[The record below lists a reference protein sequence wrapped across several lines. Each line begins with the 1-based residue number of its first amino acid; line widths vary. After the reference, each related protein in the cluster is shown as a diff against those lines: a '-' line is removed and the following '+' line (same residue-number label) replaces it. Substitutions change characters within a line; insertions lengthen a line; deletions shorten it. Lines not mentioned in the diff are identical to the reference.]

1 VGTVHRE
8 VSLRSG
14 PREPCLTEAQSALNG
29 LATGPR
35 YKRSVT
41 SRRQLVPAA
50 ALAAA
55 GVVGGAI
62 SLAGASALGVG
73 GRTTTVRQVE
83 PALGGSSPTSFDT
96 VKPGKAL
103 TINEIFRRDAP
114 GVVQVTSTQVVTTND
129 PFNFG
134 VPQTQ
139 TQKALGSGFVM
150 DKAGHI
156 VTNYHVV
163 AGARS
168 VEVSFSN
175 SDNMGAKVVGSDPS
189 TDLAVLQI
197 DARSRALTPLAFGNS
212 DRVRVGDSVV
222 AIGNPLGYDRSV
234 TAGIVSAVQRA
245 ISAPN
250 QFPIDHV
257 IQTDAP
263 INHGNSGGPLIDSRG
278 AVVGV
283 NAQIATGDSG
293 SDGNIGIGFAIP
305 INTVRSVVAQLIK
318 KGKVEHA
325 FIGITAK
332 PVTAEIAR
340 LFSLPAESGLLV
352 ATVQPGSGAAAA
364 GLRAGTDTKV
374 VSGESWPIG
383 GDLIVSA
390 DGAPLSTVDELRD
403 LIAAKRP
410 GQSISLDVY
419 RGTDKVTI
427 PVKLGRQPS
436 SPR

>member
-1 VGTVHRE
+1 M
-8 VSLRSG
+8 
-14 PREPCLTEAQSALNG
+14 A
-29 LATGPR
+29 
-35 YKRSVT
+35 

-50 ALAAA
+50 TLVAA
-55 GVVGGAI
+55 GLVGGAV
-62 SLAGASALGVG
+62 SLAGASALGIG
-73 GRTTTVRQVE
+73 GKTTTVRQLE
-83 PALGGSSPTSFDT
+83 PALGGGSPTSFET
-96 VKPGKAL
+96 VRRGKGL

-114 GVVQVTSTQVVTTND
+114 GVVQVTSTQVVRIDSD
-129 PFNFG
+129 PFGFG
-134 VPQTQ
+134 LPQTE

-150 DKAGHI
+150 DKGGHI
-156 VTNYHVV
+156 VTNYHVI
-163 AGARS
+163 AHSES

-175 SDNMGAKVVGSDPS
+175 SDNMKARIVGSDPS
-189 TDLAVLQI
+189 TDLAVLQV
-197 DARSRALTPLAFGNS
+197 DARSRALTPVVFGNS

-278 AVVGV
+278 DVIGV
-283 NAQIATGDSG
+283 NAQIATGISG

-305 INTVRSVVAQLIK
+305 INTVRTVVAQLIK

-325 FIGITAK
+325 YIDITAK
-332 PVTAEIAR
+332 PVTAEIAGLFR
-340 LFSLPAESGLLV
+340 LPSTSGLLV
-352 ATVQPGSGAAAA
+352 TSVAPGSAAAAA
-364 GLRAGTDTKV
+364 GLRAGTGTAV

-383 GDLIVSA
+383 GDLIVSG
-390 DGAPLSTVDELRD
+390 DGAPLSTLDQLRD
-403 LIAAKRP
+403 LIAAKQP
-410 GQSISLDVY
+410 GQSISLVVY
-419 RGTDKVTI
+419 RGAEKLTI
-427 PVKLGRQPS
+427 NLKLGRQPS

>member
-1 VGTVHRE
+1 VLGGA
-8 VSLRSG
+8 VSL
-14 PREPCLTEAQSALNG
+14 L
-29 LATGPR
+29 
-35 YKRSVT
+35 
-41 SRRQLVPAA
+41 
-50 ALAAA
+50 
-55 GVVGGAI
+55 
-62 SLAGASALGVG
+62 GASVFGIG
-73 GRTTTVRQVE
+73 SKTTTVRLVE
-83 PALGGSSPTSFDT
+83 PALGGNSPTSFNT
-96 VKPGKAL
+96 ARVGKAL
-103 TINEIFRRDAP
+103 TINQIFRRDAR
-114 GVVQVTSTQVVTTND
+114 GVVQVTSTKVVRTTPD
-129 PFNFG
+129 PFFDFG
-134 VPQTQ
+134 LPPTQ
-139 TQKALGSGFVM
+139 TRTQALGSGFVM

-163 AGARS
+163 AGANK

-175 SDNMGAKVVGSDPS
+175 SDNMKARVVGSDPS

-263 INHGNSGGPLIDSRG
+263 INHGNSGGPLINSRG
-278 AVVGV
+278 QVIGV
-283 NAQIATGDSG
+283 NAQIATGGTDG
-293 SDGNIGIGFAIP
+293 DGNIGIGFAIP
-305 INTVRSVVAQLIK
+305 INTVRIVAGQLIK

-332 PVTAEIAR
+332 PVGPEIAR
-340 LFSLPAESGLLV
+340 LFRLSAKRGLLV

-364 GLRAGTDTKV
+364 GLRAGTNTAV
-374 VSGESWPIG
+374 VSGESWPVG

-390 DGAPLSTVDELRD
+390 DGVPLSSIDQLRD
-403 LIAAKRP
+403 LIAAKNP
-410 GQSISLDVY
+410 GQSISLEVY
-419 RGTDKVTI
+419 RGPEKLTLD
-427 PVKLGRQPS
+427 VKLGRQPS
-436 SPR
+436 SAG

>member
-1 VGTVHRE
+1 LPV
-8 VSLRSG
+8 
-14 PREPCLTEAQSALNG
+14 
-29 LATGPR
+29 
-35 YKRSVT
+35 
-41 SRRQLVPAA
+41 A
-50 ALAAA
+50 ALVAASVLGG
-55 GVVGGAI
+55 GVA
-62 SLAGASALGVG
+62 LAGASALGVG
-73 GRTTTVRQVE
+73 STTTTVRQIQ
-83 PALGGSSPTSFDT
+83 PAFGGNSPTSFE
-96 VKPGKAL
+96 PARRGRAL
-103 TINEIFRRDAP
+103 TINDIFRNDAP
-114 GVVQVTSTQVVTTND
+114 GVVQVTSTQVVRTDD

-134 VPQTQ
+134 LPQTQ

-175 SDNMGAKVVGSDPS
+175 SDNMKASVIGSDPS

-197 DARSRALTPLAFGNS
+197 DARSRALTPLPFGNS
-212 DRVRVGDSVV
+212 DNVHVGDSVV

-250 QFPIDHV
+250 QYPIDHV

-263 INHGNSGGPLIDSRG
+263 INHGNSGGPLINSNG
-278 AVVGV
+278 QVVGV
-283 NAQIATGDSG
+283 AAQIATGNTG

-305 INTVRSVVAQLIK
+305 VNTVRTVVAQLIK
-318 KGKVEHA
+318 KGKVDHA

-332 PVTAEIAR
+332 PVTAQIAR
-340 LFSLPAESGLLV
+340 LFRLPSRSGLLV

-364 GLRAGTDTKV
+364 GLRAGTDTAV

-390 DGAPLSTVDELRD
+390 DGVRLTSVDQLRD
-403 LIAAKRP
+403 LIAAKEP
-410 GQSISLDVY
+410 GQSLSLVVY
-419 RGTDKVTI
+419 RGTTKVTLG
-427 PVKLGRQPS
+427 VELGRQPS
-436 SPR
+436 

>member
-1 VGTVHRE
+1 V
-8 VSLRSG
+8 
-14 PREPCLTEAQSALNG
+14 A
-29 LATGPR
+29 
-35 YKRSVT
+35 

-50 ALAAA
+50 ALVAA
-55 GVVGGAI
+55 GLVGGAI
-62 SLAGASALGVG
+62 ALAGASTFGVG
-73 GRTTTVRQVE
+73 GETTTVRQLE
-83 PALGGSSPTSFDT
+83 PALGGSSPTSFET
-96 VKPGKAL
+96 VRRGKAL

-114 GVVQVTSTQVVTTND
+114 GVVQVTSTQLVHTNPD
-129 PFNFG
+129 PFGFG
-134 VPQTQ
+134 LPQTEKQ
-139 TQKALGSGFVM
+139 QALGSGFVM

-163 AGARS
+163 AHADS

-175 SDNMGAKVVGSDPS
+175 SDNLKARIVGSDPS
-189 TDLAVLQI
+189 TDLAVLQV
-197 DARSRALTPLAFGNS
+197 DARSRALTPLVFGNS

-278 AVVGV
+278 DVIGV
-283 NAQIATGDSG
+283 NAQIATGNSG
-293 SDGNIGIGFAIP
+293 TDGNIGIGFAIP
-305 INTVRSVVAQLIK
+305 INTVRTVVAQLIK

-340 LFSLPAESGLLV
+340 LFRLPSKSGLLV
-352 ATVQPGSGAAAA
+352 ASVQPGSGAAAA
-364 GLRAGTDTKV
+364 GLRAGTDTAV
-374 VSGESWPIG
+374 VSGESWPVG

-390 DGAPLSTVDELRD
+390 DGAPLSTIDQLRD
-403 LIAAKRP
+403 LIAAKQP
-410 GQSISLDVY
+410 GQSISLVVY
-419 RGTDKVTI
+419 RGAEKLTI
-427 PVKLGRQPS
+427 KVKLGRQPS

>member
-1 VGTVHRE
+1 VG
-8 VSLRSG
+8 
-14 PREPCLTEAQSALNG
+14 
-29 LATGPR
+29 
-35 YKRSVT
+35 
-41 SRRQLVPAA
+41 SRRQLLPVA
-50 ALAAA
+50 ALVAA
-55 GVVGGAI
+55 GLVGGAI
-62 SLAGASALGVG
+62 SLVGAFALGVG
-73 GRTTTVRQVE
+73 DKTTTVRQVE
-83 PALGGSSPTSFDT
+83 PALGGNSPTSFET
-96 VKPGKAL
+96 ARPGKAW

-114 GVVQVTSTQVVTTND
+114 GVVQVTSTQVVRTND
-129 PFNFG
+129 PFDFG
-134 VPQTQ
+134 LPQIQ
-139 TQKALGSGFVM
+139 RQKALGSGFVM
-150 DKAGHI
+150 DKAGHV

-163 AGARS
+163 AGAKS

-175 SDNMGAKVVGSDPS
+175 NDNMKARITGSDPS

-263 INHGNSGGPLIDSRG
+263 INHGNSGGPLINSRG
-278 AVVGV
+278 QVIGV
-283 NAQIATGDSG
+283 NAQIATGDTG

-332 PVTAEIAR
+332 PVTPEIAR
-340 LFSLPAESGLLV
+340 LFRLPAKSGLWV
-352 ATVQPGSGAAAA
+352 ASVQPGSGAAAA
-364 GLRAGTDTKV
+364 GLRAGTESAV

-390 DGAPLSTVDELRD
+390 DGVALSSVDQLRD

-410 GQSISLDVY
+410 GQSIALTVY
-419 RGTDKVTI
+419 RGTEKLTVD
-427 PVKLGRQPS
+427 VKLGRQSS
-436 SPR
+436 SPG

>member
-1 VGTVHRE
+1 
-8 VSLRSG
+8 VS
-14 PREPCLTEAQSALNG
+14 
-29 LATGPR
+29 
-35 YKRSVT
+35 
-41 SRRQLVPAA
+41 SRGQFLPAA
-50 ALAAA
+50 ALVGA
-55 GVVGGAI
+55 GVLGGAV
-62 SLAGASALGVG
+62 SLLGASVFGIG
-73 GRTTTVRQVE
+73 NKTTTVRLVE
-83 PALGGSSPTSFDT
+83 PALGGNSPTSFNT
-96 VKPGKAL
+96 ARAGKAL
-103 TINEIFRRDAP
+103 TINQIFRRDAR
-114 GVVQVTSTQVVTTND
+114 GVVQVTSTKVVRTTPD
-129 PFNFG
+129 PFFDFG
-134 VPQTQ
+134 LPPTQ
-139 TQKALGSGFVM
+139 TRTQALGSGFVM

-163 AGARS
+163 AGANK

-175 SDNMGAKVVGSDPS
+175 SDNMKARVVGSDPS

-263 INHGNSGGPLIDSRG
+263 INHGNSGGPLINSRG
-278 AVVGV
+278 QV
-283 NAQIATGDSG
+283 IATDGTG

-305 INTVRSVVAQLIK
+305 INTVRIVAGQLIK

-332 PVTAEIAR
+332 PVTPEIAR
-340 LFSLPAESGLLV
+340 LFRLSAKRGLLV

-364 GLRAGTDTKV
+364 GLRAGTNTAV
-374 VSGESWPIG
+374 VSGESWPVG

-390 DGAPLSTVDELRD
+390 DGVPLSSIDQLRD
-403 LIAAKRP
+403 LIAAKNP
-410 GQSISLDVY
+410 GQSISLEVY
-419 RGTDKVTI
+419 RGTEKLTLN
-427 PVKLGRQPS
+427 VKLGRQPS
-436 SPR
+436 APG

>member
-1 VGTVHRE
+1 VQRGGVITRTV
-8 VSLRSG
+8 RSRG
-14 PREPCLTEAQSALNG
+14 HLLSI
-29 LATGPR
+29 
-35 YKRSVT
+35 
-41 SRRQLVPAA
+41 A
-50 ALAAA
+50 ALLAASVLG
-55 GVVGGAI
+55 GVVTLLGVT
-62 SLAGASALGVG
+62 ALGIG
-73 GRTTTVRQVE
+73 GRTTTVRQIE
-83 PALGGSSPTSFDT
+83 PALGGNSPTSFERAR
-96 VKPGKAL
+96 PGRAL
-103 TINEIFRRDAP
+103 TINQIFRRDAP
-114 GVVQVTSTQVVTTND
+114 GVVQVTSTQVIRTSD

-134 VPQTQ
+134 LPQTEQ
-139 TQKALGSGFVM
+139 QKALGSGFVM

-175 SDNMGAKVVGSDPS
+175 SDNMKARIVGSDPS

-197 DARSRALTPLAFGNS
+197 DARSRALTPLPFGNS
-212 DRVRVGDSVV
+212 DRVSVGDSVV

-250 QFPIDHV
+250 QYPIDHV

-263 INHGNSGGPLIDSRG
+263 INHGNSGGPLINSRG
-278 AVVGV
+278 QVVGV
-283 NAQIATGDSG
+283 TAQIATGDTG

-305 INTVRSVVAQLIK
+305 VNTVRSVVAQLIK

-340 LFSLPAESGLLV
+340 LFRLPSKSGLLV

-364 GLRAGTDTKV
+364 GLRAGTDTAV

-390 DGAPLSTVDELRD
+390 DGVSLSSVDQLRD
-403 LIAAKRP
+403 LIAAKQP
-410 GQSISLDVY
+410 GDSISLVVY
-419 RGTDKVTI
+419 RGTQKLTLE
-427 PVKLGRQPS
+427 VKLGRQPS
-436 SPR
+436 SPG

>member
-1 VGTVHRE
+1 V
-8 VSLRSG
+8 
-14 PREPCLTEAQSALNG
+14 A
-29 LATGPR
+29 
-35 YKRSVT
+35 

-73 GRTTTVRQVE
+73 GTTTTVRQVE

-175 SDNMGAKVVGSDPS
+175 SDNMRAKVVGSDPS

-305 INTVRSVVAQLIK
+305 INTVRTVVGQLIK

-340 LFSLPAESGLLV
+340 LFSFPAKSGLLV

-390 DGAPLSTVDELRD
+390 DGAPLSTLDQLRD

-410 GQSISLDVY
+410 GQSISLEVY
-419 RGTDKVTI
+419 RGTEKLTI

>member
-1 VGTVHRE
+1 V
-8 VSLRSG
+8 
-14 PREPCLTEAQSALNG
+14 A
-29 LATGPR
+29 
-35 YKRSVT
+35 

-55 GVVGGAI
+55 GVVGGAV
-62 SLAGASALGVG
+62 SLAGASALGIG
-73 GRTTTVRQVE
+73 AKTTTVRQVE
-83 PALGGSSPTSFDT
+83 PALGGSSPTSFET
-96 VKPGKAL
+96 VKAGKAL

-114 GVVQVTSTQVVTTND
+114 GVVQVTSTQIVRTSTD
-129 PFNFG
+129 PFDFG
-134 VPQTQ
+134 LPQTQ

-163 AGARS
+163 AGASS

-175 SDNMGAKVVGSDPS
+175 SDNMKAKIVGSDPS

-278 AVVGV
+278 EVVGV

-293 SDGNIGIGFAIP
+293 TDGNIGIGFAIP
-305 INTVRSVVAQLIK
+305 INTVRTVVAQLIK

-332 PVTAEIAR
+332 PVTAEIADLFR
-340 LFSLPAESGLLV
+340 LPVKSGLLV
-352 ATVQPGSGAAAA
+352 ASVQPGSGAAAA
-364 GLRAGTDTKV
+364 GLRAGTDTAV
-374 VSGESWPIG
+374 VSGESWPVG
-383 GDLIVSA
+383 GDLIVAA
-390 DGAPLSTVDELRD
+390 DGAPLSTIDQLRD
-403 LIAAKRP
+403 LIAAKHP
-410 GQSISLDVY
+410 GQSISLEVY
-419 RGTDKVTI
+419 RGTEKLTI
-427 PVKLGRQPS
+427 PVRLGRQPS

>member
-1 VGTVHRE
+1 VSSRGHLLPIAALVAASVLGGV
-8 VSLRSG
+8 VSL
-14 PREPCLTEAQSALNG
+14 
-29 LATGPR
+29 
-35 YKRSVT
+35 V
-41 SRRQLVPAA
+41 
-50 ALAAA
+50 
-55 GVVGGAI
+55 
-62 SLAGASALGVG
+62 GASALGVDSG
-73 GRTTTVRQVE
+73 TTTVRLIQ
-83 PALGGSSPTSFDT
+83 PALGGNSPTSFDT
-96 VKPGKAL
+96 SRPGKAL
-103 TINEIFRRDAP
+103 TINEIFRNDAP
-114 GVVQVTSTQVVTTND
+114 GVVQVTSTQVIRTNVD
-129 PFNFG
+129 PFFDFG
-134 VPQTQ
+134 LPQTE

-175 SDNMGAKVVGSDPS
+175 SDNMRARIVGSDPS

-197 DARSRALTPLAFGNS
+197 DARSRALTPLPFGNS

-250 QFPIDHV
+250 QYPIDHV

-263 INHGNSGGPLIDSRG
+263 INHGNSGGPLINSRG
-278 AVVGV
+278 QVIGV
-283 NAQIATGDSG
+283 NAQIATGNTG

-318 KGKVEHA
+318 RGKVDHA

-332 PVTAEIAR
+332 PVTPQIADLFR
-340 LFSLPAESGLLV
+340 LAAKRGLLV

-364 GLRAGTDTKV
+364 GLRAGTDTAV

-390 DGAPLSTVDELRD
+390 DGVPLSSINQLRD

-410 GQSISLDVY
+410 GQSISLVVY
-419 RGTDKVTI
+419 RGTQKLTLE
-427 PVKLGRQPS
+427 VKLGRQPAAND
-436 SPR
+436 

>member
-1 VGTVHRE
+1 VSSRGHLLPIAALVAASVLGGM
-8 VSLRSG
+8 VSL
-14 PREPCLTEAQSALNG
+14 
-29 LATGPR
+29 
-35 YKRSVT
+35 V
-41 SRRQLVPAA
+41 
-50 ALAAA
+50 
-55 GVVGGAI
+55 
-62 SLAGASALGVG
+62 GASALGVSG
-73 GRTTTVRQVE
+73 KTTTVRLIQ
-83 PALGGSSPTSFDT
+83 PALGGNSPTSFET
-96 VKPGKAL
+96 ARPGKAL
-103 TINEIFRRDAP
+103 TINGIFRKDAP
-114 GVVQVTSTQVVTTND
+114 GVVQVTSTQVIRTNVD
-129 PFNFG
+129 PFFDFG
-134 VPQTQ
+134 IPQTE

-175 SDNMGAKVVGSDPS
+175 SDNMKARVVGSDPS

-197 DARSRALTPLAFGNS
+197 DARSRALTPIAFGNS
-212 DRVRVGDSVV
+212 DRVHVGDSVV

-245 ISAPN
+245 ITAPN
-250 QFPIDHV
+250 QYPIDHV

-263 INHGNSGGPLIDSRG
+263 INHGNSGGPLINSRG
-278 AVVGV
+278 QVVGV
-283 NAQIATGDSG
+283 TAQIATGSTG

-305 INTVRSVVAQLIK
+305 INTVRTVVAQLIK

-332 PVTAEIAR
+332 PVTTQIAD
-340 LFSLPAESGLLV
+340 LFRLPAKSGLLV

-364 GLRAGTDTKV
+364 GLSAGSDTAV

-390 DGAPLSTVDELRD
+390 DGVPLNSVDQLRD
-403 LIAAKRP
+403 LIAAKQP
-410 GQSISLDVY
+410 GQSISLLVY
-419 RGTDKVTI
+419 RGNQKVTLK
-427 PVKLGRQPS
+427 VRLGRQPS
-436 SPR
+436 SPT

>member
-1 VGTVHRE
+1 
-8 VSLRSG
+8 
-14 PREPCLTEAQSALNG
+14 
-29 LATGPR
+29 
-35 YKRSVT
+35 
-41 SRRQLVPAA
+41 
-50 ALAAA
+50 
-55 GVVGGAI
+55 VVGGAI

-114 GVVQVTSTQVVTTND
+114 GVVQVTSTQVVRTSD

-134 VPQTQ
+134 FPQTQ

-175 SDNMGAKVVGSDPS
+175 SDNMRAKVVGSDPS

-222 AIGNPLGYDRSV
+222 VIGNPLGYDRSV

-278 AVVGV
+278 AVIGV

-305 INTVRSVVAQLIK
+305 INTVRTVVAQLIK

-340 LFSLPAESGLLV
+340 LFRLPAKSGLLV

-390 DGAPLSTVDELRD
+390 DGASLSTVDQLRD

-410 GQSISLDVY
+410 GQSISLEVY
-419 RGTDKVTI
+419 RGTEKLTI

>member
-1 VGTVHRE
+1 MLGGA
-8 VSLRSG
+8 VSL
-14 PREPCLTEAQSALNG
+14 L
-29 LATGPR
+29 
-35 YKRSVT
+35 
-41 SRRQLVPAA
+41 
-50 ALAAA
+50 
-55 GVVGGAI
+55 
-62 SLAGASALGVG
+62 GASVFGIG
-73 GRTTTVRQVE
+73 SNTTTVRLVE
-83 PALGGSSPTSFDT
+83 PALGGNSPTSFNT
-96 VKPGKAL
+96 ARVGKAL
-103 TINEIFRRDAP
+103 TINQIFRRDAR
-114 GVVQVTSTQVVTTND
+114 GVVQVTSTKVVRTTPD
-129 PFNFG
+129 PFFDFG
-134 VPQTQ
+134 LPPTQ
-139 TQKALGSGFVM
+139 TRTQALGSGFVM

-156 VTNYHVV
+156 VTNYHVI
-163 AGARS
+163 AGANK

-175 SDNMGAKVVGSDPS
+175 SDNMKARVVGSDPS

-263 INHGNSGGPLIDSRG
+263 INHGNSGGPLINSRG
-278 AVVGV
+278 QVIGV
-283 NAQIATGDSG
+283 NAQIATGGTD

-305 INTVRSVVAQLIK
+305 INTVRIVAGQLIK

-332 PVTAEIAR
+332 PVGPEIAR
-340 LFSLPAESGLLV
+340 LFRLSAKRGLLV

-364 GLRAGTDTKV
+364 GLRAGTNTAV
-374 VSGESWPIG
+374 VSGESWPVG

-390 DGAPLSTVDELRD
+390 DGVPLSSIDQLRD
-403 LIAAKRP
+403 LIAAKNP
-410 GQSISLDVY
+410 GQSISLEVY
-419 RGTDKVTI
+419 RGPEKLTLD
-427 PVKLGRQPS
+427 VKLGRQPS
-436 SPR
+436 SAG

>member
-1 VGTVHRE
+1 M
-8 VSLRSG
+8 S
-14 PREPCLTEAQSALNG
+14 
-29 LATGPR
+29 
-35 YKRSVT
+35 
-41 SRRQLVPAA
+41 SRGHLLPVA
-50 ALAAA
+50 ALVAASVLGG
-55 GVVGGAI
+55 GVA
-62 SLAGASALGVG
+62 LAGASALGVG
-73 GRTTTVRQVE
+73 STTTTVRQIQ
-83 PALGGSSPTSFDT
+83 PAFGGNSPTSFE
-96 VKPGKAL
+96 PARHGRAL
-103 TINEIFRRDAP
+103 TINEIFRNDAP
-114 GVVQVTSTQVVTTND
+114 GVVQVTSTQVVRTDD

-134 VPQTQ
+134 LPQTQ

-175 SDNMGAKVVGSDPS
+175 SDNMKASVIGSDPS

-197 DARSRALTPLAFGNS
+197 DARSRALTPLPFGNS
-212 DRVRVGDSVV
+212 DNVHVGDSVV

-250 QFPIDHV
+250 HYPIDHV
-257 IQTDAP
+257 IHTDAP
-263 INHGNSGGPLIDSRG
+263 INHGNSGGPLINSNG
-278 AVVGV
+278 QVVGV
-283 NAQIATGDSG
+283 AAQIATGNTG

-305 INTVRSVVAQLIK
+305 VNTVRTVVAQLIK
-318 KGKVEHA
+318 KGKVDHA

-332 PVTAEIAR
+332 PVTAQIAR
-340 LFSLPAESGLLV
+340 LFRLPSRSGLLV

-364 GLRAGTDTKV
+364 GLRAGTNTAV

-390 DGAPLSTVDELRD
+390 DGVRLTSVDQLRD
-403 LIAAKRP
+403 LIAAKQP
-410 GQSISLDVY
+410 GQSLSLVVY
-419 RGTDKVTI
+419 RGTTKVTLG
-427 PVKLGRQPS
+427 VELGRQPS
-436 SPR
+436 